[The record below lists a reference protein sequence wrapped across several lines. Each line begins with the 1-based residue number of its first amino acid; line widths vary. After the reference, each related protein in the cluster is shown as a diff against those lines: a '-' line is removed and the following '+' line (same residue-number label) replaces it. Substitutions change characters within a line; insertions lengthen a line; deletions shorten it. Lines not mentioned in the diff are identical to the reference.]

1 MLSAATTMSR
11 ARIRE
16 AGALQRK
23 QRVPDSDRTAAR
35 DEVADWIEAHAADD
49 WVDWT
54 MTAVAEE
61 VGYSREHVA
70 KTLEAYFEP
79 AGGERSELAEL
90 LGGEAPTEQSSE
102 YRAGFSE
109 GFATALNLPDEVL
122 RRFVDDD

>member
-1 MLSAATTMSR
+1 MLSGVTTMSR

-49 WVDWT
+49 WVEWT

-79 AGGERSELAEL
+79 AGADGRSELAEL

-122 RRFVDDD
+122 ERFLDD

>member
-1 MLSAATTMSR
+1 MSR

-16 AGALQRK
+16 AGALRRR

-35 DEVADWIEAHAADD
+35 DEVADWIEEHAADD
-49 WVDWT
+49 WVSWT

-79 AGGERSELAEL
+79 AGAERSELAEL
-90 LGGEAPTEQSSE
+90 LGG
-102 YRAGFSE
+102 
-109 GFATALNLPDEVL
+109 
-122 RRFVDDD
+122 